1 MVVNRR
7 ISVSTAPPVSR
18 TASTQPAVR
27 VPEISMPSVPN
38 VHSQPDEPKKKRRR
52 KATKPKKKIVTFPR
66 LLQVLFAL
74 FVVSVY
80 ASVVCR
86 SDFSQSLLLCRS
98 LDLYRRQIVDPYI
111 LPPVASVIQH
121 AEPYVSTLKPYAIST
136 AKFTRTHITPH
147 ISAFIDSSL
156 FYYHAEVAPRL
167 QWLIVDRVR
176 NGVMKPLYFDAL
188 HPTFERHTRP
198 FYNDYL
204 APGASK
210 VAAYAQATF
219 VRVLPHAQHFLLNA
233 RKNAARVYEVVRL
246 HMLDLHQ
253 RIRPHVIVFLDQAHT
268 YALALAQKAGDSR
281 RQFIDP
287 HVRKILDKVT
297 EKHDPSSDDSSTDSS
312 AHPLV
317 GSLSDVP
324 PLDI

>member
-1 MVVNRR
+1 MQ
-7 ISVSTAPPVSR
+7 
-18 TASTQPAVR
+18 AS
-27 VPEISMPSVPN
+27 
-38 VHSQPDEPKKKRRR
+38 
-52 KATKPKKKIVTFPR
+52 
-66 LLQVLFAL
+66 
-74 FVVSVY
+74 
-80 ASVVCR
+80 
-86 SDFSQSLLLCRS
+86 
-98 LDLYRRQIVDPYI
+98 QIVDPYI

-136 AKFTRTHITPH
+136 AKYTRTHITPH

-176 NGVMKPLYFDAL
+176 NGVMKPLYFDTL
-188 HPTFERHTRP
+188 HPTLERHTRP

-210 VAAYAQATF
+210 VAAYAQATC
-219 VRVLPHAQHFLLNA
+219 VRVLPHAQHYLLNA

-268 YALALAQKAGDSR
+268 HALALAQKAGDLR